1 MPQYSFECQA
11 CGKPFALDLSM
22 LEHAAMQKD
31 KKVVCPHCG
40 ANRIVRVFTA
50 PAVTRSSS
58 RPQSG
63 GCGPGCCC
71 G

>member
-11 CGKPFALDLSM
+11 CGKPFKRNLSM
-22 LEHAAMQKD
+22 LEYAALQKD
-31 KKVVCPHCG
+31 KNIACPSCGSKKV
-40 ANRIVRVFTA
+40 ARVFTA
-50 PAVTRSSS
+50 PAVTRSSN